1 MLILIV
7 LGDVNMKNIKKTLL
21 TTLSLVLLSVSLTAC
36 GAGNDETTRDEA
48 TTESTRDSDNIVDDA
63 GDAADDVIDGV
74 GNGAKDVIDGV
85 QDGVD
90 EITGNDDDD
99 DRNDNNNRNN
109 TNNKN
114 TNNR

>member
-1 MLILIV
+1 
-7 LGDVNMKNIKKTLL
+7 MKNIKKTLL

-48 TTESTRDSDNIVDDA
+48 TTESTRNDDSLMDDTK
-63 GDAADDVIDGV
+63 DAADDIVDGV

-90 EITGNDDDD
+90 EITDNEDEPDDYNHNH
-99 DRNDNNNRNN
+99 RN
-109 TNNKN
+109 
-114 TNNR
+114 

>member
-1 MLILIV
+1 
-7 LGDVNMKNIKKTLL
+7 MKSIKKTLL

-48 TTESTRDSDNIVDDA
+48 TTESVRDNDNLMDDA

-85 QDGVD
+85 QNGVD
-90 EITGNDDDD
+90 EITDNDDDNRD
-99 DRNDNNNRNN
+99 SRDNNRNNDNNNK
-109 TNNKN
+109 KN
-114 TNNR
+114 TNNN

>member
-1 MLILIV
+1 MR
-7 LGDVNMKNIKKTLL
+7 NIKKNLL
-21 TTLSLVLLSVSLTAC
+21 TTLSLVMLSVSLTAC

-48 TTESTRDSDNIVDDA
+48 TTESTRDNDNIMDDA

-90 EITGNDDDD
+90 EITGNDDEP
-99 DRNDNNNRNN
+99 DNNSRNQ
-109 TNNKN
+109 K
-114 TNNR
+114 R

>member
-1 MLILIV
+1 
-7 LGDVNMKNIKKTLL
+7 MKNIKKIVL

-48 TTESTRDSDNIVDDA
+48 TTESARDNDDLMDDTK
-63 GDAADDVIDGV
+63 DAADDIVDGV

-90 EITGNDDDD
+90 EITDNEDEPD
-99 DRNDNNNRNN
+99 DNNHNHNQ
-109 TNNKN
+109 
-114 TNNR
+114 

>member
-1 MLILIV
+1 
-7 LGDVNMKNIKKTLL
+7 MKSIKKTLL

-48 TTESTRDSDNIVDDA
+48 TTESIRDNDNLMDDA
-63 GDAADDVIDGV
+63 GDAADDVVDGV

-90 EITGNDDDD
+90 EITGNDDDN
-99 DRNDNNNRNN
+99 DRNDNNRNNNNNN
-109 TNNKN
+109 TNN
-114 TNNR
+114 R